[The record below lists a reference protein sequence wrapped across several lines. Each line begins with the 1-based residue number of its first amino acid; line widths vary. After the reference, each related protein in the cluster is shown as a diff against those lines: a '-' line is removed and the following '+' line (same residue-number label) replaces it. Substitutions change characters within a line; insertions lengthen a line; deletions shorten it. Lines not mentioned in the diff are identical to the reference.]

1 MGRRR
6 LASSDDS
13 RKVTHGGA
21 PQPPPD
27 CRSVSRMPTGG
38 LRPFDCG
45 ARRRSPMDGMVTRAN
60 CVELHAL
67 CLKSSLGKRPETPSS
82 IIQSQM
88 HERFDLS
95 VSISQ
100 INRVRAALGISN
112 PRQSQQQVKKRQE
125 RKTLLLKRSGRKVL
139 GVCCYSLRP
148 RRQSCFPSS
157 SQPSRRICSKLL
169 HRSASPTIAP

>member
-1 MGRRR
+1 MGRPR
-6 LASSDDS
+6 LASSPVY

-27 CRSVSRMPTGG
+27 YRSVSRMPTGG
-38 LRPFDCG
+38 FRPFDCG
-45 ARRRSPMDGMVTRAN
+45 ARRRSLMDGMVTRAN

-67 CLKSSLGKRPETPSS
+67 CLKSSVGKFLRHLHPSS
-82 IIQSQM
+82 SRALR
-88 HERFDLS
+88 ERFDLP

-112 PRQSQQQVKKRQE
+112 HRQSQQQVKKRQE
-125 RKTLLLKRSGRKVL
+125 RKTLLLKRSGRRVL